1 MPKGNLKTLLGFL
14 EQQALIHGPLGKFYH
29 VPLRKADDFLGRTD
43 FFTAVY
49 GEKVWD
55 TLQSQ
60 TRFWNMIRRVPWG
73 PRTGWRNRDQRNAST
88 KPIVGSGTLPD
99 IAKANY
105 RNIEALPKSIVTM
118 LGVDH
123 EAQFLSG
130 LEGGI
135 GDALSQ
141 EQNWAEI
148 DHVKD
153 VNQQLLASAH
163 SVVTTGGASGV
174 AAVKPF
180 DNLRVGDTIYEANMG
195 GTNTTAVIT
204 EISAAGVLTYTPA
217 GTGDDMVDGNMV
229 HVKARAG
236 FTSLDDVIEVD
247 GRTYVGANSDDAD
260 CYNLT
265 TRTADTYAA
274 ATVLDND
281 GTARDISTDLLDE
294 AIREV
299 RLNGGE
305 PDLIVTG
312 LEQVDNIA
320 ALLQA
325 QQRFMDSGEFR
336 VKVGT
341 EETLPGFRT
350 GFNLA
355 TYKGIPVFGDPDC
368 SKSFT
373 EPGVDIGSNV
383 YVLDTRF
390 IEIAVAQM
398 TRYFESRDFL
408 QNNALVYE
416 GMFWTMAELRVVD
429 ITKQAKIVDLNA
441 TVTV

>member
-1 MPKGNLKTLLGFL
+1 MPTGNLKTLLGFL
-14 EQQALIHGPLGKFYH
+14 ENQALIHGPLGKAYGI
-29 VPLRKADDFLGRTD
+29 PLSKSDDFLGRTD

-60 TRFWNMIRRVPWG
+60 TRFWNMLRRVPWG
-73 PRTGWRNRDQRNAST
+73 PRTGWRNRDQRNTST
-88 KPIVGSGTLPD
+88 RPIVGSGSLPD

-105 RNIEALPKSIVTM
+105 RNIQGLPKSIVTM

-153 VNQQLLASAH
+153 VNQQLVASAH
-163 SVVTTGGASGV
+163 SVVTTTGASETG
-174 AAVKPF
+174 AVKPF
-180 DNLRVGDTIYEANMG
+180 ANIRVGDVLFETSTTLTI
-195 GTNTTAVIT
+195 TAV
-204 EISAAGVLTYTPA
+204 SDAGVLTWTGG
-217 GTGDDMVDGNMV
+217 GTITDGNMI
-229 HVKARAG
+229 HVKSRAG
-236 FTSLDDVIEVD
+236 LTSIDDIIEQD
-247 GRTYVGANSDDAD
+247 GRSYIGANSGDAD
-260 CYNLT
+260 AYNLT

-274 ATVLDND
+274 AIVLDDD
-281 GTARDISTDLLDE
+281 GDPRDISTDLLDE

-299 RLNGGE
+299 RLSGGE

-325 QQRFMDSGEFR
+325 QQRFMDVGEFR

-341 EETLPGFRT
+341 EETLPGFRL
-350 GFNLA
+350 GFNLS
-355 TYKGIPVFGDPDC
+355 TYKGIPVFGEPDC
-368 SKSFT
+368 AKGFT
-373 EPGVDIGSNV
+373 EPGVDTGANV
-383 YVLDTRF
+383 YVLDTRW

-398 TRYFESRDFL
+398 TRYYESRDFL

-416 GMFWTMAELRVVD
+416 GLFWTMSELRCVD

-441 TVTV
+441 TLTL